1 MKKLIIAI
9 IILAVILTAGILE
22 TVYIDKLFQELDD
35 RLISLENAIIAQ
47 DDNSLD
53 VARDVMKWWS
63 KKRRSVELYT
73 YSPDIRAFSSAL
85 SETEGYIMAGD
96 YKSALSRCHSLIEMA
111 NNIHQ
116 ILDFNAEDII

>member
-22 TVYIDKLFQELDD
+22 TIYIDKLFEELDE
-35 RLISLENAIIAQ
+35 RLISLENAIATQ

-53 VARDVMKWWS
+53 LAHDTMIWWS

-85 SETEGYIMAGD
+85 SETEGYIMAKD
-96 YKSALSRCHSLIEMA
+96 YKSALSRCHSLIEMSK
-111 NNIHQ
+111 NIHQ
-116 ILDFNAEDII
+116 ILDFNAEDVI

>member
-9 IILAVILTAGILE
+9 IILVVILTSGILE
-22 TVYIDKLFQELDD
+22 TIYIDKLFQELDD
-35 RLISLENAIIAQ
+35 RLIALENAIAAQ
-47 DDNSLD
+47 DENSLD
-53 VARDVMKWWS
+53 LARDTMKWWS

-85 SETEGYIMAGD
+85 SETEGYIMAKD
-96 YKSALSRCHSLIEMA
+96 YKSALSRCHSLIEMSK
-111 NNIHQ
+111 NIHQ